1 MCITEYDE
9 VRTMNMFK
17 EEGIEEGRI
26 EGREEG
32 RIEGREEMFVNIMN
46 SQKNGIIT
54 IEQAAAIA
62 GMTVEEY
69 LEKMTIVRK

>member
-17 EEGIEEGRI
+17 EEGIEEGR
-26 EGREEG
+26 EQ
-32 RIEGREEMFVNIMN
+32 GREEMFVNIMN

-54 IEQAAAIA
+54 IEQAAVIA
-62 GMTVEEY
+62 GMTIEEY
-69 LEKMTIVRK
+69 LEKMTLVRK